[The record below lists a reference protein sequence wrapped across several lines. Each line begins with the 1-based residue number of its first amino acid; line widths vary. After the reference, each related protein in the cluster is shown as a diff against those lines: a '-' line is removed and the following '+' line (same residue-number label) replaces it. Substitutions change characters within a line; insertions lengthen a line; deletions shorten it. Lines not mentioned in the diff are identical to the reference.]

1 MSNTLAI
8 HSAAPVKHYVLRVD
22 SNGFANG
29 VVPIDDVI
37 ETGCFLPY
45 PYFPNEPENIF
56 PRRIIALIIEGY
68 CHD

>member
-1 MSNTLAI
+1 MSNTPTI
-8 HSAAPVKHYVLRVD
+8 HNYTPAKQYVLRVG

-29 VVPIDDVI
+29 MVPIGDVI

-56 PRRIIALIIEGY
+56 PRRIISLLVEGY